1 MPDNFIDTNIV
12 IYSLGQD
19 PQKHEKA
26 LLGLANKPV
35 LSVQVLSE
43 TSNIMKRK
51 LGYDIDAIR
60 AVINRIAESC
70 AILQP
75 VTISTLNKAFDIAQ
89 RYQLSHYDSLIV
101 AAALQAN
108 CSLLYSED
116 MQHGQIFD
124 SQLKVVNP
132 FILMPLGQ
140 D

>member
-19 PQKHEKA
+19 LHKQEKA
-26 LLGLANKPV
+26 LLLLANKPV
-35 LSVQVLSE
+35 LSIQVLNE
-43 TSNIMKRK
+43 ASNIMKRK
-51 LGYDIDAIR
+51 LGYDINAIR
-60 AVINRIAESC
+60 AVINRIAEASG
-70 AILQP
+70 ALQP
-75 VTISTLNKAFDIAQ
+75 VTLSTLNKAFDLAQ

-124 SQLKVVNP
+124 AQLKVVNP
-132 FILMPLGQ
+132 FI
-140 D
+140 